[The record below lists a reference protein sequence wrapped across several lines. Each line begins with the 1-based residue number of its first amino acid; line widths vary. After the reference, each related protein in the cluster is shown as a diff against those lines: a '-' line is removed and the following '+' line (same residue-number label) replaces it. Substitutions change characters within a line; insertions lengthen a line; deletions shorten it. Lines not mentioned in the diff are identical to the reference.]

1 MISLIDFILNLFRD
15 RGAAADYVAH
25 PEQALL
31 NAGLGNVAPAQLA
44 SVAATA
50 VPSLALGAGDPVIG
64 LQRAVANNW
73 GFEPVYAPSPTW
85 SPSYA
90 PQTDFLS
97 GNQTETDLASHNNV
111 PLFSPNQ
118 DAGANAQNGAFNLG
132 FGDITLGDKTTA
144 SGQGAV
150 AVSGNNSGDILTG
163 DGSALGDNND
173 VYSGDI
179 HSGPN
184 SNVNYGNGNEVNEG
198 NTAVGHDVVDTH
210 DGTVVQTS
218 GQGTT
223 TSSQGNTEWTAVRG
237 NQTTTNIDGTGN
249 DSGVDN
255 THTVV
260 DTHTTT
266 TTTSVADN
274 SVHDWGHLPLAG
286 DSSQYSAS
294 YDASTHDN
302 TAAYNSANSYDSS
315 VHDNQSTYV
324 PSYDAS
330 THDNTTVQT
339 HQNSHDLHLGF

>member
-31 NAGLGNVAPAQLA
+31 DAGLGNVAPAQLA

-144 SGQGAV
+144 SGQGAI

-198 NTAVGHDVVDTH
+198 NTAAGHDVVDTH

-274 SVHDWGHLPLAG
+274 SVHDNTAAYNSANHDWGHLPLAG
-286 DSSQYSAS
+286 DS
-294 YDASTHDN
+294 
-302 TAAYNSANSYDSS
+302 
-315 VHDNQSTYV
+315 VHDNQSTYA

-339 HQNSHDLHLGF
+339 HQSSHDLHLGF

>member
-1 MISLIDFILNLFRD
+1 M
-15 RGAAADYVAH
+15 
-25 PEQALL
+25 
-31 NAGLGNVAPAQLA
+31 
-44 SVAATA
+44 
-50 VPSLALGAGDPVIG
+50 
-64 LQRAVANNW
+64 
-73 GFEPVYAPSPTW
+73 
-85 SPSYA
+85 
-90 PQTDFLS
+90 
-97 GNQTETDLASHNNV
+97 
-111 PLFSPNQ
+111 SPNQ

-198 NTAVGHDVVDTH
+198 NTAAGHDVVDTH

-260 DTHTTT
+260 DTHHH
-266 TTTSVADN
+266 
-274 SVHDWGHLPLAG
+274 HD
-286 DSSQYSAS
+286 
-294 YDASTHDN
+294 YDVGGRQLDARQHRGVQQREPRLG
-302 TAAYNSANSYDSS
+302 APPACGGL
-315 VHDNQSTYV
+315 VHDNQSTYA

-339 HQNSHDLHLGF
+339 HQSSHDLHLGF

>member
-15 RGAAADYVAH
+15 RTAAADYVAH

-31 NAGLGNVAPAQLA
+31 DAGLGNVAPAQLA

-73 GFEPVYAPSPTW
+73 GFEPTYAPAATW
-85 SPSYA
+85 A

-97 GNQTETDLASHNNV
+97 GNRTDTELASHNNV

-144 SGQGAV
+144 SGQAV
-150 AVSGNNSGDILTG
+150 AVSGHNDGDILTG

-173 VYSGDI
+173 VYSGDVLT
-179 HSGPN
+179 GAN
-184 SNVNYGNGNEVNEG
+184 SNVNYGNANEVNEG
-198 NTAVGHDVVDTH
+198 NTAAGHDVVDTH
-210 DGTVVQTS
+210 DGTVIQTS

-249 DSGVDN
+249 NSGVDN

-266 TTTSVADN
+266 TTTTVADN
-274 SVHDWGHLPLAG
+274 SVHDS
-286 DSSQYSAS
+286 SSQYSAS
-294 YDASTHDN
+294 YDSSVHDN
-302 TAAYNSANSYDSS
+302 APSYNSSTAYSSANSYDAS
-315 VHDNQSTYV
+315 VHDNQSTYA

-330 THDNTTVQT
+330 THDNTTVT
-339 HQNSHDLHLGF
+339 HQSSHDGLHLGF

>member
-1 MISLIDFILNLFRD
+1 MLSLIDFILNLFRD

-31 NAGLGNVAPAQLA
+31 DAGLGNVAPAQLA

-73 GFEPVYAPSPTW
+73 GFEPVYSPSPTW

-118 DAGANAQNGAFNLG
+118 DAGSNAQNGAFNLG
-132 FGDITLGDKTTA
+132 FGDITLGDKTTTTA
-144 SGQGAV
+144 NGPGAV
-150 AVSGNNSGDILTG
+150 AVNGDNEGDIVSGDG
-163 DGSALGDNND
+163 AVLGNA
-173 VYSGDI
+173 
-179 HSGPN
+179 N
-184 SNVNYGNGNEVNEG
+184 SVNNGNIHTGEDSNFAYGHDNSFSQG
-198 NTAVGHDVVDTH
+198 NTAAGHDVVSTH
-210 DGTVVQTS
+210 DGTVIQTS

-223 TSSQGNTEWTAVRG
+223 TSEQGNTEWTAVRG
-237 NQTTTNIDGTGN
+237 NQTTTNVDGTGN
-249 DSGVDN
+249 NSGVDN

-266 TTTSVADN
+266 TTTTVSDN
-274 SVHDWGHLPLAG
+274 SVHD
-286 DSSQYSAS
+286 SSRYSAN
-294 YDASTHDN
+294 YDA
-302 TAAYNSANSYDSS
+302 S
-315 VHDNQSTYV
+315 VHDNQSTYS
-324 PSYDAS
+324 PSYGAS

-339 HQNSHDLHLGF
+339 HQSSHDLHLGF